1 MNTMNPSLSFKRRAL
16 WSAAALALCGTLASC
31 GGGDDGGSAGGGGGG
46 TGSKAGEDPIAVNTS
61 LAIAPMVAKSTV
73 KAQEVAA
80 QPVLG
85 ADAPVA
91 QITLPALAAT
101 KAALPAPQ
109 KGQAMRIGTVRATGA
124 QAGADEVAKLLQ
136 WQLLPG
142 GGQAAALRF
151 ASTGAAGVRLAVD
164 VQSLPEGAVLRF
176 YGDEGEVQAVP
187 AAEAARLRA
196 INEKAGLEG
205 EAARTVW
212 SLPFDGERATL
223 EVELPAGVA
232 PDAVA
237 LAVPQLSH
245 QMLTV
250 QQALEKDASDIG
262 SSGSCNLNATC
273 VYDDINAESRA
284 VAKMIFNAIDPDD
297 GRLKSYLCTGTL
309 LNDANSSGTP
319 YFITAN
325 HCISTQGAAASLT
338 TYWFFRAASC
348 GSPNRA
354 DGGMKVLGGGAEGL
368 ITSPAYD
375 DTDPANPYYGYDATL
390 LKLNNP
396 PPAGA
401 VYAGSYWGSLGTG
414 DGTLGVH
421 HPGGDLQKYSVG
433 NVTGYTACKSSSD
446 GGSGCARN
454 GDSTYPLYRIGWK
467 RGTTEGG
474 SSGSALFVRDQATG
488 TRYLA
493 GVLHGGNASC
503 SNQGGFDAYGRFDG
517 FFPAVQPWLQP

>member
-1 MNTMNPSLSFKRRAL
+1 MNTMNPNLSFKRRAL

-46 TGSKAGEDPIAVNTS
+46 TNGKAGEAPIVVNTS
-61 LAIAPMVAKSTV
+61 LAIAPMVAKSAT

-80 QPVLG
+80 QPALG

-136 WQLLPG
+136 WQPLPG

-176 YGDEGEVQAVP
+176 YGDEGEVQEVP

-196 INEKAGLEG
+196 TNEEAGLEG
-205 EAARTVW
+205 EAARIVW
-212 SLPFDGERATL
+212 SHTIDGSAATL

-245 QMLTV
+245 LMLTV
-250 QQALEKDASDIG
+250 QQALEKDTRDIG

-273 VYDDINAESRA
+273 VLDDINAESRA
-284 VAKMIFNAIDPDD
+284 VAKMVFDD
-297 GRLKSYLCTGTL
+297 GSHVYLCTGTL
-309 LNDANSSGTP
+309 LNGASSNPNNP

-325 HCISTQGAAASLT
+325 HCINTQAEASTLE

-348 GSPNRA
+348 GSPNSA
-354 DGGMKVLGGGAEGL
+354 DGGMKVLGGGAQLLG
-368 ITSPAYD
+368 TSA
-375 DTDPANPYYGYDATL
+375 GYDTSL
-390 LKLNNP
+390 LQLKSL

-401 VYAGSYWGSLGTG
+401 VYAGSYWGTLGIG

-421 HPGGDLQKYSVG
+421 HPSGDLQKYSVG
-433 NVTGYTACKSSSD
+433 SITGYATCNGNSSGNCD
-446 GGSGCARN
+446 LDN
-454 GDSTYPLYRIGWK
+454 DSSRPLYRVGWSK
-467 RGTTEGG
+467 GTTEGG
-474 SSGSALFVRDQATG
+474 SSGSGLFVRDKASG
-488 TRYLA
+488 TRYLV

-503 SNQGGFDAYGRFDG
+503 SNQGGFDAYGRFDQVYAAG
-517 FFPAVQPWLQP
+517 LRDYLK

>member
-1 MNTMNPSLSFKRRAL
+1 MNTMNPNLSFKRRAL

-46 TGSKAGEDPIAVNTS
+46 SANSVAGETSVKVDPTYS
-61 LAIAPMVAKSTV
+61 IAPKPKSAPAKV
-73 KAQEVAA
+73 QEVAA
-80 QPVLG
+80 QPALG

-91 QITLPALAAT
+91 QITLPALDTT

-109 KGQAMRIGTVRATGA
+109 KGQAMRIGTARATGA

-136 WQLLPG
+136 WQPLPG

-176 YGDEGEVQAVP
+176 YGDEGEVQEVP

-196 INEKAGLEG
+196 INEEAGLEG

-223 EVELPAGVA
+223 EVELPAGAA

-245 QMLTV
+245 LMLTV

-262 SSGSCNLNATC
+262 YSESCNLNLTC
-273 VYDDINAESRA
+273 DIDKLNAESSA
-284 VAKMIFNAIDPDD
+284 VAKMIFSAGGGN
-297 GRLKSYLCTGTL
+297 YLCTGTL
-309 LNDANSSGTP
+309 LNGASGNGTP

-325 HCISTQGAAASLT
+325 HCISTQEEANSLT

-348 GSPNRA
+348 SSNSA
-354 DGGMKVLGGGAEGL
+354 NGGMKTLGGGAKL
-368 ITSPAYD
+368 LKS
-375 DTDPANPYYGYDATL
+375 DATYDTTL
-390 LKLNNP
+390 LQLNEQ

-401 VYAGSYWGSLGTG
+401 VYAGSYWGPLGTG

-421 HPGGDLQKYSVG
+421 HPSGDLQKYSVG
-433 NVTGYTACKSSSD
+433 SITGYADCS
-446 GGSGCARN
+446 GGSCTLD
-454 GDSTYPLYRIGWK
+454 GDSSRPLYRIGWS
-467 RGTTEGG
+467 RGTTEQG
-474 SSGSALFVRDQATG
+474 SSGSGLFVRDAASG
-488 TRYLA
+488 ARYLV

-503 SNQGGFDAYGRFDG
+503 SNQGGFDAYGRFDKVY
-517 FFPAVQPWLQP
+517 AAWLGAMLK